1 MVERE
6 ERKNINISY
15 KERFQ
20 FVFSVNGNIICQ
32 RYFKINGF
40 NKESIY
46 SLDLKHTLDEAVD
59 MIKDDLKDKSITYTY
74 YTTPD
79 TRVKL
84 TGFKGSKN
92 PETYLEVGPST
103 VKDDPNDPMLKPYE
117 VTFKFDFMVDDRTVY
132 SRIWDGSQ
140 YPKYVRNGVD
150 ITNSDSAYKNRN
162 PEELGFNLMMIR
174 RMTLGKED
182 LVYKIIQS
190 ICDVCSYKYSNEY
203 EYQQTLEYG
212 SKTYSTKL

>member
-6 ERKNINISY
+6 KKNTNISY

-20 FVFSVNGNIICQ
+20 FVLSVNDNIICQ

-40 NKESIY
+40 NKESIC
-46 SLDLKHTLDEAVD
+46 SLDLKDTLDEAVD

-74 YTTPD
+74 YTTPA

-84 TGFKGSKN
+84 TGFNSSKI
-92 PETYLEVGPST
+92 PATYLEVEPST
-103 VKDDPNDPMLKPYE
+103 GEEDFNDPMLEPYE
-117 VTFKFDFMVDDRTVY
+117 VTFKFDFMVDDKIVY

-150 ITNSDSAYKNRN
+150 ITNSDAAYRDKD

-190 ICDVCSYKYSNEY
+190 ICDVCCYDYSNEHI
-203 EYQQTLEYG
+203 YQQTLECG
-212 SKTYSTKL
+212 DKVYSTKL

>member
-6 ERKNINISY
+6 KKNANISY

-20 FVFSVNGNIICQ
+20 FVLSVNDNIICQ

-40 NKESIY
+40 NKESIC
-46 SLDLKHTLDEAVD
+46 SLDLKDTLDEAVD

-74 YTTPD
+74 YTTPA

-84 TGFKGSKN
+84 TGFNGSGN
-92 PETYLEVGPST
+92 PVTYLEVEPSMGEE
-103 VKDDPNDPMLKPYE
+103 DSNDPMLEPYE
-117 VTFKFDFMVDDRTVY
+117 VTFKFDFMVDDRVVY

-150 ITNSDSAYKNRN
+150 ITNSDAAYRDKD

-190 ICDVCSYKYSNEY
+190 ICDVCSYDYSNEHG
-203 EYQQTLEYG
+203 YQQTLECG
-212 SKTYSTKL
+212 DKVYSTKL

>member
-6 ERKNINISY
+6 KKNTNISY

-20 FVFSVNGNIICQ
+20 FVLSVNDNIICQ

-40 NKESIY
+40 NKESIC
-46 SLDLKHTLDEAVD
+46 SLDLKDTLDEAVD
-59 MIKDDLKDKSITYTY
+59 MIKDDLKDKSIAYTY
-74 YTTPD
+74 YTTPA

-84 TGFKGSKN
+84 TGFNGSGN
-92 PETYLEVGPST
+92 SVTYLEVEPSMGE
-103 VKDDPNDPMLKPYE
+103 DDSNDPMLEPYE
-117 VTFKFDFMVDDRTVY
+117 VTFKFDFMVDDRVVY

-150 ITNSDSAYKNRN
+150 ITNSDAAYRDKD

-190 ICDVCSYKYSNEY
+190 ICDVCSYDYSNEHM
-203 EYQQTLEYG
+203 YQQTMEYG
-212 SKTYSTKL
+212 NKTYSAKP